1 MSDTSRV
8 FITHSSLDQPLAEAL
23 VEALR
28 LGANLPEDRIFCSSV
43 EGLGIPTGAEFLHY
57 IREQLQDT
65 DLVVPLITPGNLDS
79 MFCAYELGAAWVRD
93 VAMFPLAVP
102 PVPRAGLPG
111 PLGAKQVAAFGKGGL
126 NECLKVV
133 IARTAGAKQSSRW
146 EKHRDQLLSIFD
158 ELQPELATAWATTL
172 LALQRRAARHAAAAP
187 HIHEVFHLIRDAA
200 FLRVVAGDRADLRSL
215 LAHLHRIAVATET
228 VFSRTT
234 DTPCRVTIKQLQ
246 LEHDVLQ
253 VFDLK
258 RSQGKSRRHVID
270 RVEDNSDFEAICS
283 GSVAFF
289 FSNDLP
295 ALAAEGIYENS
306 HAVPGEALPY
316 SSTIVW
322 PIRKVL
328 DDPSDAMTL
337 KTLVEDQDILGFL
350 CVDAKK
356 KGAFS
361 ENDTQLGAAI
371 ADTLYA
377 LLKPYIFAPE
387 DGGA

>member
-1 MSDTSRV
+1 
-8 FITHSSLDQPLAEAL
+8 
-23 VEALR
+23 
-28 LGANLPEDRIFCSSV
+28 
-43 EGLGIPTGAEFLHY
+43 
-57 IREQLQDT
+57 
-65 DLVVPLITPGNLDS
+65 
-79 MFCAYELGAAWVRD
+79 
-93 VAMFPLAVP
+93 
-102 PVPRAGLPG
+102 
-111 PLGAKQVAAFGKGGL
+111 
-126 NECLKVV
+126 
-133 IARTAGAKQSSRW
+133 
-146 EKHRDQLLSIFD
+146 
-158 ELQPELATAWATTL
+158 
-172 LALQRRAARHAAAAP
+172 
-187 HIHEVFHLIRDAA
+187 
-200 FLRVVAGDRADLRSL
+200 
-215 LAHLHRIAVATET
+215 VATET

-270 RVEDNSDFEAICS
+270 RVEENSDFEAICS
-283 GSVAFF
+283 GSEAFF

-361 ENDTQLGAAI
+361 ENDRQLGAAI

-377 LLKPYIFAPE
+377 LLKPYIFDPE